1 MQIDRIRKELTKAER
16 ACATW
21 RKVVSVCERCQET
34 PLGNFPGSAYRAY
47 LTAGSTTDAA
57 KVLNEAGQRRGT
69 RKFSSND
76 ISHTIDH
83 VEIEDTELME
93 VARFLLRGR

>member
-1 MQIDRIRKELTKAER
+1 M
-16 ACATW
+16 
-21 RKVVSVCERCQET
+21 
-34 PLGNFPGSAYRAY
+34 PLGDFPLSAYRAY
-47 LTAGSTTDAA
+47 MTAGSTADAA
-57 KVLNEAGQRRGT
+57 KLLNEAGQRCGT
-69 RKFSSND
+69 RRFSSND